1 MLASLRSAAL
11 FGLDAIP
18 VDVEVDVT
26 FGLPSLVLV
35 GLPDASVRES
45 RDRSGSPLGLPLL
58 PLSRPPSLVATVLM
72 PATSGEDGA

>member
-18 VDVEVDVT
+18 VDVEVDVA

-45 RDRSGSPLGLPLL
+45 RDRGHQELRL
-58 PLSRPPSLVATVLM
+58 
-72 PATSGEDGA
+72 